1 MISINLRNFPNTQKW
16 IQQCEGFR
24 EMPYQGPHGNW
35 NVGWGHN
42 LTANGLPLA
51 VADMIQPNCPPDR
64 CSPERSVGF
73 VEDNNGLSLEEGIRL
88 LEIDID
94 SVLDWL
100 PPCFEN
106 WPTLGD
112 AQQGALVNMGFNM
125 GPGTFGEFVTFRGF
139 IAAGK
144 MSDAAADLEST
155 LVYRE
160 LTERYTQIANALRWN
175 LWPWQ
180 SPPSSGG

>member
-1 MISINLRNFPNTQKW
+1 MISINLKNFPNTQKW
-16 IQQCEGFR
+16 IQQCEGYR
-24 EMPYQGPHGNW
+24 EMPYRGTHGNW

-106 WPTLGD
+106 WPILGE
-112 AQQGALVNMGFNM
+112 AQQGALVNMGFNL
-125 GPGTFGEFVTFRGF
+125 GPATFGEFVTFRGF
-139 IAAGK
+139 VAAGK
-144 MSDAAADLEST
+144 MPDAATDLEST